1 MEVDQG
7 QTSGGIGEE
16 ETDGGGEGGEEED
29 KAEEMTD
36 AEREAKERRE
46 KGLQRRAQLMSQ
58 ISVMQR
64 RFLSEHKEELDQID
78 ANQDS
83 G

>member
-1 MEVDQG
+1 MDVDQHVADD
-7 QTSGGIGEE
+7 GGTDD
-16 ETDGGGEGGEEED
+16 TDGDGDQEQE
-29 KAEEMTD
+29 KADEMTD

-64 RFLSEHKEELDQID
+64 RFLKEHKEELDQID
-78 ANQDS
+78 AGLDD